1 MSRRIVRCPCGGEF
15 PIPEVTPSLLHCPYC
30 GEPVR
35 YRAAGDPGGSFKVRE
50 EIKEPLKPV
59 SPGNPWYPLYLLG
72 GGGLVLAAA
81 LIGLVFLFS
90 DREVVRHPA
99 FEETVKGKPR
109 QKVEETFT
117 SIQEIP
123 LVQPTPK
130 KPEVPSF
137 KLAPPPIEA
146 QFDEFE
152 GMARAQRLS
161 TRMNLMGIVSTFYF
175 LSNRAEEHRQLQG
188 SLSKE
193 DTEFR
198 QLLPYLGDKPEFQP
212 FKEHIR
218 PGDVMTAFGTVS
230 LDASRPKPFVDAIR
244 DWLILAQAG
253 ANVMVAVQREG
264 RSILMPLWFLEIPA
278 DLLPTEMRPLAPAVP
293 AITRAL
299 PAELLAEAKQRVA
312 ALHPFYR
319 KGLAADDVTR
329 LEALVAASTGTVADV
344 EFLRNRILAYCS
356 RCEAERTGFETKVA
370 ALEGLLAQAQT
381 TDTLVFKDGRKV
393 QGQIEEETPEYVRLK
408 GRFGAIRSPKTE
420 ILRVDR
426 GDPFGVEFRRRYDA
440 ARGKVSELVSVLA
453 WCREKNLTQH
463 RDLAAYAILKDD
475 PANDAAWT
483 ALGVTDRAAPTGPE
497 FDVVWLKDGTK
508 REGIITGENEA
519 SIQID
524 LVVRGTKAETIGTG
538 KASISRSDI
547 ARIDR
552 MNDAARK
559 RAKDRAVSFTERTQK
574 TQEALAGVIVVPD
587 GFAGFSGHRSP
598 GTLFELHS
606 TVSPQQVRETAHM
619 LEEMFNAFRRHFSI
633 RRNAAKKIDVYFLA
647 NSAEY
652 AAFQQATRGGV
663 SPNPAYFDTRANH
676 VAAYYGV
683 QKDDESRI
691 RANILA
697 SEREIEDYKRKIAA
711 EEDRIAKAFRAL
723 RQSVLDEIAAARR
736 GAGEDPKAQAALD
749 RNKQESLNMIKAQER
764 SAMEYLGKL
773 RRDAN
778 QSIQQH
784 EALIRHNQAVLV
796 NQTRAMYEIL
806 FHESF
811 HAFAANFLWEEADNA
826 GLPRWLHEGM
836 ASYYERSVVEAGDLV
851 HGGVHPSFLALLR
864 NQQQNNALI
873 PVATLVAAGADLFQI
888 QHTGEIPR
896 QEMAYAHA
904 WGLAHY
910 LMSRGVSR
918 DRLEAY
924 VVDLSAGKSRIAAFE
939 ALAGKKIGDVEAEWR
954 VHLSSLRG
962 P

>member
-1 MSRRIVRCPCGGEF
+1 MARRTVRCPCGGEF

-50 EIKEPLKPV
+50 DIKEPIKPV
-59 SPGNPWYPLYLLG
+59 APGNPWYPLYLLG
-72 GGGLVLAAA
+72 GGGLILAIA
-81 LIGLVFLFS
+81 LLGLVFLFS
-90 DREVVRHPA
+90 DREVARHPA
-99 FEETVKGKPR
+99 FDEGIRAKPR

-117 SIQEIP
+117 SIKEIP
-123 LVQPTPK
+123 LVEPTPK
-130 KPEVPSF
+130 KPEVPEF
-137 KLAPPPIEA
+137 KLAPRAPETV
-146 QFDEFE
+146 FDPVE
-152 GMARAQRLS
+152 GVARAQRLS
-161 TRMNLMGIVSTFYF
+161 TRMNMMGIVSSFYH
-175 LSNRAEEHRQLQG
+175 LSNRTEENRQLQG
-188 SLSKE
+188 SLSKD
-193 DTEFR
+193 DTDFR
-198 QLLPYLGDKPEFQP
+198 QLLPHLGDLPEFQP
-212 FKEHIR
+212 FKEHFR
-218 PGDVMTAFGTVS
+218 PGDVLTGFGPTT
-230 LDASRPKPFVDAIR
+230 LNASQPKPFVEAIR
-244 DWLILAQAG
+244 EWLTLAQAG
-253 ANVMVAVQREG
+253 ATIIVALQREG
-264 RSILMPLWFLEIPA
+264 RSVVIPMWFLEIPT
-278 DLLPTEMRPLAPAVP
+278 DLLPTEMRPIAPP
-293 AITRAL
+293 APVLSRPI
-299 PAELLAEAKQRVA
+299 PAEVLAETKQRVG

-319 KGLAADDVTR
+319 KGLSADDLAR
-329 LEALVAASTGTVADV
+329 MDAILKAPSGTVDDV
-344 EFLRNRILAYCS
+344 EFLRNRILAYCA
-356 RCEAERTGFETKVA
+356 RCEAERAGFETKVA

-381 TDTLVFKDGRKV
+381 TDTLIFKDGRKV
-393 QGQIEEETPEYVRLK
+393 QGQIEEESDEFVRLK
-408 GRFGAIRSPKTE
+408 GRFGAMRSPKSE
-420 ILRVDR
+420 ILRIDR

-440 ARGKVSELVSVLA
+440 ARGKVAELVSVLG
-453 WCREKNLTQH
+453 WCREKNLVQH
-463 RDLAAYAILKDD
+463 RDLAAYALLKED
-475 PANDAAWT
+475 PGNDAAWT
-483 ALGVTDRAAPTGPE
+483 ALGVSDRVAAPTGPE

-508 REGIITGENEA
+508 REGIIIGETDA
-519 SIQID
+519 AIQID

-538 KASISRSDI
+538 KTSIPRSEI
-547 ARIDR
+547 ARVDR

-559 RAKDRAVSFTERTQK
+559 RAKDRALSFSERTQK
-574 TQEALAGVIVVPD
+574 TQEALARVVLVPD

-606 TVSPQQVRETAHM
+606 TLPAQQVRETAHM

-647 NSAEY
+647 NSGEY
-652 AAFQQATRGGV
+652 AAFQQATRGSV
-663 SPNPAYFDTRANH
+663 APNPAYFDTRANH

-683 QKDDESRI
+683 QKEDEARI

-697 SEREIEDYKRKIAA
+697 SEREIEEYKRKIAA
-711 EEDRIAKAFRAL
+711 EEDRITKAFRAL
-723 RQSVLDEIAAARR
+723 RQSVMDEAALARK
-736 GAGEDPKAQAALD
+736 GAAEDPKAQAAID
-749 RNKQESLNMIKAQER
+749 RNKQESLNMIKIQER
-764 SAMEYLGKL
+764 SAMDYLGKL

-784 EALIRHNQAVLV
+784 EAVIRHNQAVLV
-796 NQTRAMYEIL
+796 NQTKAMYEIL

-836 ASYYERSVVEAGDLV
+836 ASYYERSVVEAGDLI

-924 VVDLSAGKSRIAAFE
+924 VVDLSAGKSRITAFE
-939 ALAGKKIGDVEAEWR
+939 TLAGKKIADVEAEWR
-954 VHLSSLRG
+954 VHLSNLR
-962 P
+962 